1 VRICARNSAGM
12 SSPTEFVVGCQT
24 TNTSTV
30 TTPTTTS
37 TGSNTTSTDRDQRED
52 NNVLYIAIGSA
63 AGVVVIMV
71 AVALL
76 CGILWKCKRPTHG
89 TANSTSDCS
98 NTVPCNP
105 RLKEPPEY
113 EVFTERYNTSSALIL
128 VHKVTESYIFAALQ
142 MLQGSTRL
150 TLQ

>member
-1 VRICARNSAGM
+1 
-12 SSPTEFVVGCQT
+12 
-24 TNTSTV
+24 
-30 TTPTTTS
+30 
-37 TGSNTTSTDRDQRED
+37 
-52 NNVLYIAIGSA
+52 
-63 AGVVVIMV
+63 MV

-76 CGILWKCKRPTHG
+76 CGILWKCKRPTRG

-128 VHKVTESYIFAALQ
+128 VHKVTELTDLISFAALQ

-150 TLQ
+150 TLQV